1 MDRKASSQSDE
12 GSKFHLISFDA
23 RLLLCNNPV
32 LPFGSHGRDLAITP
46 IAFTRPLEFLKR

>member
-1 MDRKASSQSDE
+1 MDRKGVVAVRE
-12 GSKFHLISFDA
+12 GSKYHLISFDA

>member
-1 MDRKASSQSDE
+1 MDRKSSQSDE